1 MHCLTHTQTYIGLKT
16 VNAMPLSLTHTHIHK
31 MIQYTS
37 SKMRVS
43 GCINIYLIHTI
54 HIIQIINT
62 PVGRMPYL
70 SVFEAYFNMFI
81 ISNCTPVR
89 RTYNT
94 PVGKQNF
101 SYKKV

>member
-1 MHCLTHTQTYIGLKT
+1 MRI
-16 VNAMPLSLTHTHIHK
+16 HI
-31 MIQYTS
+31 
-37 SKMRVS
+37 
-43 GCINIYLIHTI
+43 IHTI
-54 HIIQIINT
+54 QTINIINT

-81 ISNCTPVR
+81 ITNCTPVR

-101 SYKKV
+101 SYKIV